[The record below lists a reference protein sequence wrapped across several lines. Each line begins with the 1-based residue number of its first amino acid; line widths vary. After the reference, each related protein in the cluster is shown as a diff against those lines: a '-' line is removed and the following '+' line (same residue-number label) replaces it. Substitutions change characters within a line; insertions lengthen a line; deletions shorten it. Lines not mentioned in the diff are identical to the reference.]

1 MGFTAVASVMTRP
14 CPPIAN
20 DPSHCWCQAF
30 TTPSTAEYW
39 HIGDIQSRFL
49 NSTPRNVIGL
59 KRSDIEET
67 LLNPPEV
74 TLRSMSKK
82 KVLAAILGALV
93 VCVPRAEAAAP
104 KPAAQTYN
112 GGSFAW
118 PTSPGVGYMGLYI
131 DDDISHTR
139 LVSTLRNSTGKL
151 CKSLDDAICGGSTVS
166 VYAILPPCGSTIQ
179 IDCIESIGS
188 KAKSGT
194 TETATFSRL
203 FPEAGLA
210 DFAGDASAKIPTG
223 SSPSIWTLPNTP
235 HNAGNEYMAIV
246 SVSGQST
253 SSRQSLTSPTIH
265 ASLYPVKVVTGN
277 FARNVPSPDSSG
289 VSHPSGEPWAN
300 CATVAEGSCA
310 ARQDF
315 PADTAFSLSLRL
327 STPPTGWLH
336 GRIFDP
342 DISFSTSAGVT
353 TLRVQA
359 NPAQVPAVATWTKVD
374 RLPAALVTGGCT
386 LTSMCGQSN
395 PQSSGA
401 ESAVESWRPFYED
414 KASWVRG
421 HWMYMT
427 LTSSMV
433 TPPSGPPG
441 NASSTNCLADT
452 SVLHG
457 FVTTN
462 ATGYAAGPPNY
473 SQSDKSFSYTVAS
486 PHYNERGQE
495 IVGTYNF
502 VMRSA
507 TARCL
512 YGIGEGKLS
521 ATVAIS
527 QSDGKDRTADVA
539 VADDGTWLKVSVSG
553 FHYSSPVIKTTLTAG
568 EGVVAPT
575 TSIAPST
582 TSTTVVP
589 STTTTTTLRVPSR
602 QPTVTTKQPA
612 SAVAVARYAG
622 MKVVSGAR
630 VALKVRPGS
639 VAVCRVRG
647 TAIIGLKPGAC
658 RLTVSVTPRGGKT
671 SSRSVNLVVPS

>member
-1 MGFTAVASVMTRP
+1 
-14 CPPIAN
+14 
-20 DPSHCWCQAF
+20 
-30 TTPSTAEYW
+30 
-39 HIGDIQSRFL
+39 
-49 NSTPRNVIGL
+49 
-59 KRSDIEET
+59 
-67 LLNPPEV
+67 
-74 TLRSMSKK
+74 
-82 KVLAAILGALV
+82 
-93 VCVPRAEAAAP
+93 
-104 KPAAQTYN
+104 
-112 GGSFAW
+112 
-118 PTSPGVGYMGLYI
+118 MGLYI

-139 LVSTLRNSTGKL
+139 LMSTLRNSTGKL
-151 CKSLDDAICGGSTVS
+151 CKSLNDATCGGSSVS

-188 KAKSGT
+188 KTKSGT

-210 DFAGDASAKIPTG
+210 DFAGDVSAKIPTG

-246 SVSGQST
+246 SVAGQSPA
-253 SSRQSLTSPTIH
+253 SRQSLTSPIIH
-265 ASLYPVKVVTGN
+265 ASLYPVKVVTGQ
-277 FARNVPSPDSSG
+277 FARNAPLTESGG

-300 CATVAEGSCA
+300 CATVADGACA

-327 STPPTGWLH
+327 STAPTGWLH

-374 RLPAALVTGGCT
+374 KLPASLVTGGCT
-386 LTSMCGQSN
+386 PTTNCGQSN
-395 PQSSGA
+395 PQSAGA
-401 ESAVESWRPFYED
+401 NSAVENWRPYYED
-414 KASWVRG
+414 KAAWVRG
-421 HWMYMT
+421 HWMFMT
-427 LTSSMV
+427 LSDSTGV
-433 TPPSGPPG
+433 VPSGPSGGAP
-441 NASSTNCLADT
+441 SPSNCLADT

-462 ATGYAAGPPNY
+462 ATGYAAGPPTY

-486 PHYNERGQE
+486 PHYDDRGKE
-495 IVGTYNF
+495 IIGTYNF

-521 ATVAIS
+521 ATVSIS

-539 VADDGTWLKVSVSG
+539 VDDNGTWLKVSVSG

-568 EGVVAPT
+568 EGVTAPPT
-575 TSIAPST
+575 TPGAVSNT
-582 TSTTVVP
+582 VP
-589 STTTTTTLRVPSR
+589 SLTTTTTIAPAQSR
-602 QPTVTTKQPA
+602 QPVLTTKRSA
-612 SAVAVARYAG
+612 SGAAVARYAG
-622 MKVVSGAR
+622 LKVAPGSKLS
-630 VALKVRPGS
+630 LKVRPVS
-639 VAVCRVRG
+639 VKVCRVKG
-647 TAIIGLKPGAC
+647 TSIVGLKAGTC
-658 RLTVSVTPRGGKT
+658 RLTASVTPRRGK
-671 SSRSVNLVVPS
+671 SVSRSVNLVVSG